1 MTSQNEQQVITI
13 HRLSN
18 ISRSKG
24 NQAMKFGQLIEHSM
38 KNIFLGKSYTKFDG
52 GASPRPFYKKSKLNI
67 RSTVRN
73 VIILLLL
80 YVLVEIYEN
89 ILKRSWWP
97 PVFTLYKAFLK
108 NKKRS
113 GTSLSV
119 SICAWFLKKNIS
131 HDVFHYLPD
140 FIIWLPFI
148 SWDVGQHV

>member
-1 MTSQNEQQVITI
+1 MFFISCQNLCWFFRYLNSCTDFLGIQKNESIRKLRLISKFLTSQNEQQVITI

-52 GASPRPFYKKSKLNI
+52 EASPRPFYKKSKLNI

-73 VIILLLL
+73 VISLLLL

-89 ILKRSWWP
+89 ILKRSW
-97 PVFTLYKAFLK
+97 
-108 NKKRS
+108 
-113 GTSLSV
+113 
-119 SICAWFLKKNIS
+119 
-131 HDVFHYLPD
+131 
-140 FIIWLPFI
+140 
-148 SWDVGQHV
+148 